1 MREIHIDEIKIKV
14 YDALLQIN
22 CVLSPDVSSALIAGV
37 EREESE
43 VGRSIFE
50 DILKNN
56 EIAKDK
62 KVPICQD
69 TGMVTAFVKVGQAVH
84 IVGGNISRAIN
95 QAVKE
100 AYNDGYFRKSVVS
113 DPIERKNTQDN
124 TPAVIHYDIV
134 EGEEI
139 EIALT
144 AKGFGSENMSRLK
157 MLKPSEGVEGV
168 VDFITETVALAGP
181 NACPPLFLGIGIG
194 GTMEKCALLSKQALL
209 RYADEPNPNPYY
221 ADLEDKL
228 LERLNRLG
236 IGPMGLGGTTSVLG
250 VNIETFPTHIAGL
263 PVAVNICCH
272 VNRHIKVKI

>member
-84 IVGGNISRAIN
+84 VVGGNISRAIN

-100 AYNDGYFRKSVVS
+100 AYKDGYFRKSVVS

-134 EGEEI
+134 EGEGI

-168 VDFITETVALAGP
+168 VEFITETVALAGP

-209 RYADEPNPNPYY
+209 RDADEPNPNQYY